1 MQARGRPLLVQ
12 VIVMSDVV
20 FFLQESNQKYHFVSQ
35 EGKVRCAEDMTP
47 RERLGGGG
55 RGSGGGKLD
64 TTTVFKY

>member
-35 EGKVRCAEDMTP
+35 EGKVRGWGD
-47 RERLGGGG
+47 
-55 RGSGGGKLD
+55 
-64 TTTVFKY
+64 